1 MVGPQ
6 ISVHGG
12 RRRGV
17 GGDRGRIQMPNRYIN
32 YIPKQIS
39 WSLVYE
45 ILNRFGKDEGYY
57 RNTILS
63 YI

>member
-6 ISVHGG
+6 ISVRGEAGG
-12 RRRGV
+12 GW
-17 GGDRGRIQMPNRYIN
+17 GDRGRIQLPNRYIN

-39 WSLVYE
+39 WSLAYE
-45 ILNRFGKDEGYY
+45 MFNRFGKDEGYY
-57 RNTILS
+57 RNIILS